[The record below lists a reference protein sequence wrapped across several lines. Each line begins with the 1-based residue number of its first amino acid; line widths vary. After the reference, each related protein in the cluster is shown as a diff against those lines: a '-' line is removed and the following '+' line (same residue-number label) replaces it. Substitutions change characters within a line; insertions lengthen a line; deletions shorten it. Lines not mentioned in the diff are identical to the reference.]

1 MTLTA
6 ARRESRATANQPADQ
21 PSVSARRTASRTEPF
36 TIVSLIGVGTFA
48 VFCLVPMWMILAG
61 SLTEENKLSVEG
73 YSFWPSP
80 FSLKA
85 YTAIMSGGALW
96 KAMGASLFITVV
108 GTAISLV
115 ATAGLAWVIARRVPR
130 LSTGLAVFGYVPM
143 LFHGGLVPLYI
154 LVTQYLHLQDSW
166 FSVILPLAVAPFLV
180 FIGVSFFAQL
190 PKEILESARVDG
202 AGELRTF
209 FQIVLPLSKPI
220 LAVIGLFYAVAYWN
234 EWFMAL
240 LFITDTEKYPMQ
252 LVLQNLIASVSN
264 AAGMVPASSDVA
276 PVYQL
281 RLALTVVTMLP
292 ILFAYPFAQRYFVK
306 GLTLGATK
314 G

>member
-1 MTLTA
+1 MTTTIS
-6 ARRESRATANQPADQ
+6 RDSRQDQSRASAGSPAAA
-21 PSVSARRTASRTEPF
+21 PRRSSRTEPF
-36 TIVSLIGVGTFA
+36 TIVSLIGVGAFA
-48 VFCLVPMWMILAG
+48 LFCLIPLWMILAG
-61 SLTEENKLSVEG
+61 SLTDENKLSVDG
-73 YSFWPSP
+73 YSLWPSP

-85 YTAIMSGGALW
+85 YSAIVAGGALW
-96 KAMGASLFITVV
+96 KAMGASLFITII
-108 GTAISLV
+108 GTTISLV
-115 ATAGLAWVIARRVPR
+115 ATAGIAWAIARRVPR
-130 LSTGLAVFGYVPM
+130 LSTSLAVVGYVPM

-180 FIGVSFFAQL
+180 FIGVSFLAQL

-240 LFITDTEKYPMQ
+240 LFITDPEKFPMQ

>member
-1 MTLTA
+1 MTTTISRDA
-6 ARRESRATANQPADQ
+6 HQEQRRAFADS
-21 PSVSARRTASRTEPF
+21 PDVAPKRASRPEPF
-36 TIVSLIGVGTFA
+36 TIVSLIGVGAFA
-48 VFCLVPMWMILAG
+48 LFCLIPLWMILAG
-61 SLTEENKLSVEG
+61 SLTDENKLSVDG

-85 YTAIMSGGALW
+85 YSAIVAGGALW
-96 KAMGASLFITVV
+96 KAMGASLFITII
-108 GTAISLV
+108 GTTISLV
-115 ATAGLAWVIARRVPR
+115 ATAGIAWAIARRVPR
-130 LSTGLAVFGYVPM
+130 LSTSLAVVGYVPM

-154 LVTQYLHLQDSW
+154 LVTQYLQLQDSW

-240 LFITDTEKYPMQ
+240 LFITDPEKFPMQ

>member
-1 MTLTA
+1 M
-6 ARRESRATANQPADQ
+6 
-21 PSVSARRTASRTEPF
+21 
-36 TIVSLIGVGTFA
+36 
-48 VFCLVPMWMILAG
+48 
-61 SLTEENKLSVEG
+61 
-73 YSFWPSP
+73 
-80 FSLKA
+80 
-85 YTAIMSGGALW
+85 
-96 KAMGASLFITVV
+96 
-108 GTAISLV
+108 
-115 ATAGLAWVIARRVPR
+115 
-130 LSTGLAVFGYVPM
+130 
-143 LFHGGLVPLYI
+143 
-154 LVTQYLHLQDSW
+154 TQYLHLQDSW

-180 FIGVSFFAQL
+180 FIGVSFLAQL

-240 LFITDTEKYPMQ
+240 LFITDPEKFPMQ

-264 AAGMVPASSDVA
+264 AAGMIPASSDVA

>member
-1 MTLTA
+1 MTTTISRDSLQEQRRASAGSPTA
-6 ARRESRATANQPADQ
+6 VPKRSGKA
-21 PSVSARRTASRTEPF
+21 EPF
-36 TIVSLIGVGTFA
+36 TIVSLIGVGAFA
-48 VFCLVPMWMILAG
+48 MFCLIPLWMILAG
-61 SLTEENKLSVEG
+61 SLTDENKLSVDG

-85 YTAIMSGGALW
+85 YTAILAGGALW
-96 KAMGASLFITVV
+96 KAMAASLFITIV

-115 ATAGLAWVIARRVPR
+115 ATAGIAWAIARRVPR
-130 LSTGLAVFGYVPM
+130 LSTSLAVIGYVPM

-240 LFITDTEKYPMQ
+240 LFITDPEKAPMQ

-264 AAGMVPASSDVA
+264 AAGMVPASSEVA

-281 RLALTVVTMLP
+281 RLALTVVTILP